1 MLSQAAQGLGEQKRG
16 RRELRSMSLRPAL
29 HSMPTHM
36 PSETA
41 SALQVPAPKPM
52 QSCNLH
58 VGLPLVPQPL
68 RQPSIFSWTAFF
80 MAGFS

>member
-1 MLSQAAQGLGEQKRG
+1 
-16 RRELRSMSLRPAL
+16 MSLRPAL

-58 VGLPLVPQPL
+58 VAPHEASLSATATETAQHSQLDGLFYGRLFTKTVHPAH
-68 RQPSIFSWTAFF
+68 ITHKKE
-80 MAGFS
+80 